1 MLFVRK
7 LCASTDL
14 QKQQREKIVKIVTF
28 ELTLLRLCN
37 FIDVVGMNLTHC
49 SGSLRHYIYKE
60 NL

>member
-1 MLFVRK
+1 MK

-37 FIDVVGMNLTHC
+37 FIDVAGVNLARC
-49 SGSLRHYIYKE
+49 SGLLRRYIYKDD
-60 NL
+60 L

>member
-1 MLFVRK
+1 MK

-37 FIDVVGMNLTHC
+37 FIDVAGVNLARC
-49 SGSLRHYIYKE
+49 SGLLRCYIYKDD
-60 NL
+60 L